1 MTVVRLPGTRSK
13 YGAKRQGGHA
23 SIREDKRAWELKL
36 LEKDGTIRD
45 LREQVRFQLLP
56 PSPYYKYTRPFVY
69 VADFVYCE
77 KVGDKWVQRVED
89 CKGFR
94 TDVFKIKKRLMA
106 QLLGIDVTEV

>member
-45 LREQVRFQLLP
+45 LREQVTLVLLP
-56 PSPYYKYTRPFVY
+56 AMPEAHYSRPLTMRVDFQY
-69 VADFVYCE
+69 VE
-77 KVGDKWVQRVED
+77 GGKQIWED
-89 CKGFR
+89 TKGVA
-94 TDVFKIKKRLMA
+94 TEAWKIRKRLA
-106 QLLGIDVTEV
+106 RQLLGIEIREV

>member
-1 MTVVRLPGTRSK
+1 MARIRLPGTPNK
-13 YGAKRQGGHA
+13 YRNVRQGGHA

-56 PSPYYKYTRPFVY
+56 PAPHYKYTRPLVY
-69 VADFVYCE
+69 VADFVFCE

-89 CKGFR
+89 SKGFR
-94 TDVFKIKKRLMA
+94 TDVFKLKKRLMA
-106 QLLGIDVTEV
+106 QLLGIDVIEV